1 LANPDVLQTECLG
14 LDTRGTIQ
22 FIIASRMEDVRLIG
36 LSVSRL
42 CSFHGFSEM
51 DTFGIELC
59 VVEAVTN
66 AIEHAYHCQLNH
78 EVKVVLNLHPDGVE
92 IEVRDRG
99 DAMDSSLLQEAG
111 YARLDLNPEA
121 EEILSD
127 RGRGL
132 SIIKEMMDEVSYVTN
147 GEENC
152 LVMTKKLRSPPEGD
166 SPTAADQE
174 D

>member
-1 LANPDVLQTECLG
+1 MANPDVLQTECHD

-22 FIIASRMEDVRLIG
+22 FIIASKIEDVRLIG

-59 VVEAVTN
+59 VVEAATN
-66 AIEHAYHCQLNH
+66 AIEHAYHCELGH
-78 EVKVVLNLHPDGVE
+78 EVKVVFNLHPDRVE

-99 DAMDSSLLQEAG
+99 SPMDLSFLQEAG
-111 YARLDLNPEA
+111 YARLDLIPEDV
-121 EEILSD
+121 EMLSV

-132 SIIKEMMDEVSYVTN
+132 SIIKEMMDEVFYVTN

-166 SPTAADQE
+166 SSTAADQE